1 MPLPSTTLSFDVWRQ
16 TAAGAAS
23 TGKVIGDF
31 AYAILLDGTAQAIT
45 ATLTEGATSGLWRAY
60 KMSFTTPAT
69 TGTLQAFF
77 DVASGTDVVAGGLVT
92 VDLQAY
98 NETTLAGLILTS
110 QGIPGITTT
119 DPSDLGQVKSGDS
132 YNTGTL
138 TVPLGKLT
146 PFGFTD
152 LTGLTIS
159 AEART
164 APNTPSS
171 SVALTSA
178 IVSAASRTFYVK
190 WDAMPA
196 GMVLTTETSVIW
208 YIDVQFKE
216 TAAPNRIVTTNS
228 YFIAVTWD
236 ANDTT

>member
-1 MPLPSTTLSFDVWRQ
+1 MPLPSTTLVFDVWRQ

-31 AYAILLDGTAQAIT
+31 AYAHYLDGTVQAIT
-45 ATLTEGATSGLWRAY
+45 TTLTEGATVGLWRAY
-60 KMSFTTPAT
+60 KMSQTVPAT
-69 TGTLQAFF
+69 TGTYQILF
-77 DVASGTDVVAGGLVT
+77 DVASGTDVVAGGSIT

-98 NETTLAGLILTS
+98 NETTIAGLILTS
-110 QGIPGITTT
+110 QGIPGIRTT

-132 YNTGTL
+132 YNSGTL

-146 PFGFTD
+146 PFSFTD

-164 APNTPSS
+164 GPGAPAS

-178 IVSAASRTFYVK
+178 IVVAADRTFYFK

-196 GMVLTTETSVIW
+196 GMVLTTETTVVW

-216 TAAPNRIVTTNS
+216 TAAPNRILTTNN
-228 YFIAVTWD
+228 YFISVVWD
-236 ANDTT
+236 ANDTV